1 MRKQGDSSGAVALW
15 KCTIATG
22 ARGRS
27 GLESS
32 GVGWLSPRVE
42 LPVLRRA
49 KSLESQGGKPWR
61 P

>member
-15 KCTIATG
+15 KCKAT
-22 ARGRS
+22 RGRS
-27 GLESS
+27 GLEPS